1 MTNKEKEAEVRRLLG
16 DHRHRMNSLYWIKD
30 KQGNK
35 VKFNFN
41 WAQEKLYRELWYFTL
56 ILKARQL
63 GMTTFLCLYFL
74 DACLFNAGVHAGII
88 AHNREDAEE
97 FFNNKV
103 KFAYDN
109 LPEWLRTDWISA
121 ETDTTRQLRFK
132 NGSSIRV
139 GTSMRSGTLQYL
151 HVSEFGKV
159 CAKYPDKAQEIVT
172 GALNTVQQGQ
182 VVAIESTA
190 EGRHGYFYDY
200 CKAAQDA
207 EKQGKELTTM
217 DFKFLF
223 FPWWKDPG
231 YVLDPAGVVITREDE
246 EYFGKLSQEHQIN
259 LTLAQ
264 KAWYVKKKE
273 TQGEDMM
280 REYPSTPEE
289 AFLAS
294 IKGAYY
300 ASQMAKAREQKRLC
314 RVPIETGVPVNTAW
328 DLGMDD
334 QTVIW
339 FHQRIGLENRI
350 IDYYENNGEGLAHY
364 VKVLQDR
371 GYLYGEHFFPHDI
384 SVRELG
390 TGQSRLERLESLGM
404 QNITVVSSALS
415 LEDGIEAVRN
425 FLPTCWIDEV
435 RCDPGIN
442 ALDNYQKEWDEKLG
456 GFREKPLHNWA
467 SHGADGF
474 RMLAI
479 GFSPRQVIQ
488 GRKSNRRRDGRV
500 V

>member
-1 MTNKEKEAEVRRLLG
+1 MTDAQKRAKLKASLG
-16 DHRHRMNSLYWIKD
+16 DHRYRMDHLYWIKD

-35 VKFNFN
+35 VKFSLN
-41 WAQEKLYRELWYFTL
+41 WAQEQLYRELWYFTL

-74 DACLFNAGVHAGII
+74 DACLFNPGVQAGII

-103 KFAYDN
+103 KFAYDQ
-109 LPEWLRTDWISA
+109 LPADLRVPRIEAS
-121 ETDTTRQLRFK
+121 TDTTRQLRFN

-151 HVSEFGKV
+151 HISEFGKV
-159 CAKYPDKAQEIVT
+159 CAKFPDKAQEIVT
-172 GALNTVQQGQ
+172 GALNTVQAGQ
-182 VVAIESTA
+182 IVAIESTA
-190 EGRHGYFYDY
+190 EGRHGYFYDF
-200 CKAAQDA
+200 CKRAQDDA
-207 EKQGKELTTM
+207 KQGKPLTPL

-223 FPWWKDPG
+223 FPWWKHPD
-231 YVLDPAGVVITREDE
+231 YVLDPAGVVITQEHE
-246 EYFGKLSQEHQIN
+246 EYFGELSSKYGIK

-264 KAWYVKKKE
+264 KAWYVKKRE

-300 ASQMAKAREQKRLC
+300 SIQMAKVREQKRIC
-314 RVPIETGVPVNTAW
+314 NIPIETSVPVNTAW

-334 QTVIW
+334 QTCIW
-339 FHQRIGLENRI
+339 FHQRVGPENRL
-350 IDYYENNGEGLAHY
+350 IDYYENNGESLAHY
-364 VKVLQDR
+364 VKVLQDK

-384 SVRELG
+384 EVRELG
-390 TGQSRLERLESLGM
+390 TGKSRKERLGELGLK
-404 QNITVVSSALS
+404 NITVISGALS
-415 LEDGIEAVRN
+415 IEDGIEAVRN
-425 FLPTCWIDEV
+425 FLPSCWFDEV
-435 RCDPGIN
+435 RCDKGIV
-442 ALDNYQKEWDEKLG
+442 ALDNYRKEWDDKIG
-456 GFREKPLHNWA
+456 GFRDRPLHDWA
-467 SHGADGF
+467 SHAADAK
-474 RMLAI
+474 RILAI
-479 GFSPRQVIQ
+479 GFSPKRIVQ
-488 GRKSNRRRDGRV
+488 GRKKNRRRDGRV